1 LSTLQ
6 RNANLELNRSL
17 HNHNFMV
24 NSTKAELKSKITKR
38 YATVHV
44 QFSTLNNAV
53 SVPALLKS
61 GVLNNTQLV
70 LLNTLCVLQQHT
82 LCAKLDD
89 HYILA
94 HLNVFVNTQGVLN
107 STVRNGSVFC
117 NTPFI

>member
-1 LSTLQ
+1 LAVLWEKLDFYIVLVGE
-6 RNANLELNRSL
+6 RKYNENRYRRPY
-17 HNHNFMV
+17 
-24 NSTKAELKSKITKR
+24 T
-38 YATVHV
+38 
-44 QFSTLNNAV
+44 
-53 SVPALLKS
+53 LLKI
-61 GVLNNTQLV
+61 GVLNNTHLV

-89 HYILA
+89 HYILE

>member
-1 LSTLQ
+1 M
-6 RNANLELNRSL
+6 RNERVKSL
-17 HNHNFMV
+17 H
-24 NSTKAELKSKITKR
+24 TELTCAPSGFKR
-38 YATVHV
+38 
-44 QFSTLNNAV
+44 TLKNRCA
-53 SVPALLKS
+53 
-61 GVLNNTQLV
+61 LNNTQLV
-70 LLNTLCVLQQHT
+70 LLNTLCVLRQHT

>member
-1 LSTLQ
+1 
-6 RNANLELNRSL
+6 
-17 HNHNFMV
+17 MV
-24 NSTKAELKSKITKR
+24 YGGFPILIFE
-38 YATVHV
+38 
-44 QFSTLNNAV
+44 
-53 SVPALLKS
+53 SVIRTLLKI

-107 STVRNGSVFC
+107 STVRNGSMFC